1 MNFYHLLEM
10 KFNIPSFQRGYRWEK
25 RQVTELL
32 DDLNEFIANNNCCV
46 RGTFYC
52 LQPIVV
58 QPNRQQS
65 DVYDVIDGQQRLTT
79 IYLILQYLRNT
90 IEENCNR
97 TSVYSIEY
105 DR

>member
-1 MNFYHLLEM
+1 MDHTFQVMNFYHLLEM

-58 QPNRQQS
+58 
-65 DVYDVIDGQQRLTT
+65 
-79 IYLILQYLRNT
+79 
-90 IEENCNR
+90 
-97 TSVYSIEY
+97 
-105 DR
+105 